1 MCGFIAIIN
10 SKENDDKLKKS
21 FLKLKKI
28 NNHRGPD
35 DVKIIHR
42 KNYSLLF
49 RRLEIIDLH
58 KRSAQPF
65 TDQTGKIHLLF
76 NGEIYNYLEL
86 KKKLIDLNIKFK
98 TKSDTEV
105 IMQSYKFW
113 GPDFIQKLR
122 GMFSIIILDN
132 IKNRFLCYRDR
143 LGQKPL
149 YYSKYEKGLVLSS
162 EIKDII
168 HLKKRETIKENKDK
182 ILRYLNVG
190 QDIGNETFFDNIYS
204 FPPSSVGVIKKNT
217 IEIKNYWKLRINRNK
232 TFHEEEFESI
242 FSDNLKIHLR
252 SDVPVAFT
260 LSGGLDSST
269 LLSKSLENN
278 LKNYKAYSLSSRN
291 NANDY
296 EKKFIKEFI
305 KKDSIKHAFHNV
317 DKTDKNLIEDF
328 IKIIDEPVISS
339 SFLPQLQ
346 LRKKIKK
353 DGFKVLITGEGGDE
367 TLGGYN
373 RMLFPY
379 LYILYLKK
387 DKKIPIK
394 IKEKLIQNLSMN
406 VFKQNY
412 SNYKKNIYDSFVE
425 DNSAKTFLFNNISYK
440 NFYNI
445 KNFNKKNSFKNLL
458 RNHISIRDLPLIL
471 KIEDRISMS
480 QSIENRTPLVD
491 HFLLEYIFS
500 IDEKYFMLNGENKYM
515 LRTIAKTKLPKSFL
529 NKKKVGRPSPLAK
542 YLFKDYFEKFLDYLH
557 SNIDKNNYFSNNL
570 VYKEFIK
577 DKANNNY
584 SNIQFY
590 FKVLSLLIWKNE
602 FKV

>member
-149 YYSKYEKGLVLSS
+149 YYSKYENGLVLSS

-168 HLKKRETIKENKDK
+168 LLKKRETIKENKDK

-190 QDIGNETFFDNIYS
+190 QDIGNETFF
-204 FPPSSVGVIKKNT
+204 
-217 IEIKNYWKLRINRNK
+217 
-232 TFHEEEFESI
+232 I
-242 FSDNLKIHLR
+242 F
-252 SDVPVAFT
+252 
-260 LSGGLDSST
+260 
-269 LLSKSLENN
+269 
-278 LKNYKAYSLSSRN
+278 
-291 NANDY
+291 
-296 EKKFIKEFI
+296 
-305 KKDSIKHAFHNV
+305 
-317 DKTDKNLIEDF
+317 
-328 IKIIDEPVISS
+328 
-339 SFLPQLQ
+339 
-346 LRKKIKK
+346 
-353 DGFKVLITGEGGDE
+353 
-367 TLGGYN
+367 
-373 RMLFPY
+373 
-379 LYILYLKK
+379 
-387 DKKIPIK
+387 
-394 IKEKLIQNLSMN
+394 
-406 VFKQNY
+406 
-412 SNYKKNIYDSFVE
+412 
-425 DNSAKTFLFNNISYK
+425 
-440 NFYNI
+440 
-445 KNFNKKNSFKNLL
+445 
-458 RNHISIRDLPLIL
+458 
-471 KIEDRISMS
+471 
-480 QSIENRTPLVD
+480 
-491 HFLLEYIFS
+491 
-500 IDEKYFMLNGENKYM
+500 
-515 LRTIAKTKLPKSFL
+515 
-529 NKKKVGRPSPLAK
+529 
-542 YLFKDYFEKFLDYLH
+542 
-557 SNIDKNNYFSNNL
+557 
-570 VYKEFIK
+570 
-577 DKANNNY
+577 
-584 SNIQFY
+584 
-590 FKVLSLLIWKNE
+590 
-602 FKV
+602 